1 MALKN
6 LYVGNLSYS
15 TNEEGLLMA
24 FGEFQPQNAKIIP
37 NRGFGFVEVPEELME
52 AAITK
57 MDGATVDGRTLKVNE
72 ARPKEDRPR
81 FGGGGGGGYSGG
93 GGRPGGGGGG
103 YGGGRPGG
111 GGGGYG
117 GGRPGG
123 GGGGGGRDR
132 DRRGGGR
139 DRY

>member
-15 TNEEGLLMA
+15 TNEEELLMA
-24 FGEFQPQNAKIIP
+24 FGEFQPQNAKVIP

-57 MDGATVDGRTLKVNE
+57 MDGATLGGRNLKVSE

-81 FGGGGGGGYSGG
+81 FGGGGGGGSS
-93 GGRPGGGGGG
+93 GGGGG
-103 YGGGRPGG
+103 YGGG
-111 GGGGYG
+111 GGGYS
-117 GGRPGG
+117 G

-132 DRRGGGR
+132 RGGSGGGGGGGR
-139 DRY
+139 SGGGRSRY